1 MRALESGNPV
11 QTLKFFADAGLIP
24 NHKEAVL
31 KLPPSAIPNLAAEKK
46 IKLYRETNDI
56 VDRLATLLTPIT
68 EQSPEYVRF
77 WELYRRDLIG
87 IESNEVARKMIAI
100 GYELKPLAKDNSLPT
115 DQLKQLSKD
124 LREQIQTEL
133 ADLESPS
140 ASQD

>member
-1 MRALESGNPV
+1 M
-11 QTLKFFADAGLIP
+11 
-24 NHKEAVL
+24 L
-31 KLPPSAIPNLAAEKK
+31 KLPPSAIPKFAAEKK

-56 VDRLATLLTPIT
+56 VDRLATLLTSIT